1 MEIGVLEESPVQ
13 WGYIIDGNP
22 IANKEEMKS
31 DVADISDEEMFPLSD
46 ALPTTLVTPPAD
58 DQHQKTDWVELVETA
73 DCIYANS
80 ERYGDGEELQ
90 RSRATGRCGSA
101 IHTGVV
107 QEPIV
112 MRALMGKDVSRSG
125 VSKSDAEEKKKR
137 GGGACRSNTCKDYL
151 RGVCKRGQDCWFD
164 HPGATKERPN
174 LRPVCKNY
182 LNGRC
187 VKSETPC
194 KYRHVTQAEYD
205 LEKEEKKR
213 SSSIRRKISGE
224 SRRKKISDSDSG
236 QRRGS
241 N

>member
-1 MEIGVLEESPVQ
+1 
-13 WGYIIDGNP
+13 
-22 IANKEEMKS
+22 
-31 DVADISDEEMFPLSD
+31 
-46 ALPTTLVTPPAD
+46 
-58 DQHQKTDWVELVETA
+58 
-73 DCIYANS
+73 
-80 ERYGDGEELQ
+80 
-90 RSRATGRCGSA
+90 
-101 IHTGVV
+101 
-107 QEPIV
+107 
-112 MRALMGKDVSRSG
+112 MGKDVSWSG
-125 VSKSDAEEKKKR
+125 VSKSNAEEKKKR
-137 GGGACRSNTCKDYL
+137 GGGDCRFCLNSCKDYL

-194 KYRHVTQAEYD
+194 KYRHVTQVEYD

-213 SSSIRRKISGE
+213 SSSVRRKISGE

>member
-1 MEIGVLEESPVQ
+1 M
-13 WGYIIDGNP
+13 
-22 IANKEEMKS
+22 
-31 DVADISDEEMFPLSD
+31 
-46 ALPTTLVTPPAD
+46 
-58 DQHQKTDWVELVETA
+58 H
-73 DCIYANS
+73 
-80 ERYGDGEELQ
+80 
-90 RSRATGRCGSA
+90 
-101 IHTGVV
+101 
-107 QEPIV
+107 
-112 MRALMGKDVSRSG
+112 ALMGKDVSRSG
-125 VSKSDAEEKKKR
+125 MSKSNAEEKKKR

-151 RGVCKRGQDCWFD
+151 RGVCKWGQDCWFD

-213 SSSIRRKISGE
+213 SSSVRRKISD
-224 SRRKKISDSDSG
+224 SQLKRKKISDSDSG